1 MANLCI
7 IRLELSQCLKQML
20 LKSCSKFILQLITFG
35 TQNYHPIIRGVRK
48 MFILCN
54 ETCLKLFSVVKTRGL
69 GCQNVTNKKLICIS
83 MIGYLLDIMFCGR
96 ICVLAF
102 CGLLQITLFA
112 ILRID
117 DVVVVVVV
125 LLMSRKL

>member
-1 MANLCI
+1 
-7 IRLELSQCLKQML
+7 
-20 LKSCSKFILQLITFG
+20 
-35 TQNYHPIIRGVRK
+35 
-48 MFILCN
+48 
-54 ETCLKLFSVVKTRGL
+54 
-69 GCQNVTNKKLICIS
+69 
-83 MIGYLLDIMFCGR
+83 MFCGR